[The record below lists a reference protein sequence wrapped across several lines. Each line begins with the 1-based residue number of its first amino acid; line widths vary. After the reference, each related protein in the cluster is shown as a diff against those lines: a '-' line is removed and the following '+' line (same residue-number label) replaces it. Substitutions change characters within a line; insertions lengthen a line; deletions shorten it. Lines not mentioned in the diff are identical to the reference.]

1 MDVMFFDVKT
11 RQKVSVPE
19 SKLRKVKY
27 ERQLSDGSTQVRFA
41 LRGKT
46 EDDRNL
52 TKFVSKADW
61 DALNVPTE

>member
-19 SKLRKVKY
+19 NMLRKVKY
-27 ERQLSDGSTQVRFA
+27 ERKLSDGSTQVRYA

-46 EDDRNL
+46 TDGRNL
-52 TKFVSKADW
+52 TKFVSQADW
-61 DALNVPTE
+61 DKLNVPTE